1 MTNSTQTQ
9 GKFNLNGAIEAILD
23 TLDKER
29 ERDVIGRRFGLNGS
43 KETLEQIGETYGIT
57 RERVRQL
64 EKSIIFKLQNAAET
78 DLPFIDEFQIELF
91 KYLKANGN
99 ITTMKQLAKHFGNS
113 ESLSARLKV
122 AFLTNLLPDLIILDD
137 SDDYHHSVAHP
148 EFEKLPEIKAR
159 INHVVKTINDNKKP
173 MTIEEIHSSMPSRPK
188 EHVESLIKS
197 SKKLTSFKDTWGN
210 VKWPSVNPKNIRDKI
225 YLVLKENKKPMHF
238 SAITNSVDEA
248 DFKKKKV
255 TNQAIHNELIKD
267 DRFVL
272 IGRGIYALEEWGYK
286 KGNVT
291 DIIKQVL
298 VEAGEPLN
306 RDEIVRRVLRSRQV
320 KATTILL
327 NLQSQPYFERV
338 DRGVF
343 SYNKSLDKSA

>member
-1 MTNSTQTQ
+1 MTDSSQPQ
-9 GKFNLNGAIEAILD
+9 SKLDLNQAIKAILD

-29 ERDVIGRRFGLNGS
+29 ERDVVSRRFGLNGP
-43 KETLEQIGETYGIT
+43 KETLEQIGETYHIT

-78 DLPFIDEFQIELF
+78 DLPFIDDFQSELF
-91 KYLKANGN
+91 SYLKSNGN
-99 ITTMKQLAKHFGNS
+99 IATMTDLAKHFGLKGD
-113 ESLSARLKV
+113 LSDKLKV
-122 AFLTNLLPDLIILDD
+122 SFLTALLPDLIILDD
-137 SDDYHHSVAHP
+137 SDDHHHSVAHP
-148 EFEKLPEIKAR
+148 ELEKLPEIKAR
-159 INHVVKTINDNKKP
+159 ISHIVKTINDNKKP
-173 MTIEEIHSSMPSRPK
+173 MTIEEIHSSMSSHPK
-188 EHVESLIKS
+188 EHVESLIRS

-238 SAITNSVDEA
+238 SAITNSVGEA
-248 DFKKKKV
+248 DFKKKEV

-298 VEAGEPLN
+298 IEAGEPLG

-338 DRGVF
+338 ERGIF
-343 SYNKSLDKSA
+343 TYNSEKDKAA

>member
-1 MTNSTQTQ
+1 MSDTSQS
-9 GKFNLNGAIEAILD
+9 KFDLNKAIEAILD

-29 ERDVIGRRFGLNGS
+29 ERDVISRRFGLSGS

-78 DLPFIDEFQIELF
+78 DLPYIDEFQTELF
-91 KYLKANGN
+91 DYLKAHGN
-99 ITTMKQLAKHFGNS
+99 ITTMKQLAGYFGKKGDAS
-113 ESLSARLKV
+113 DKLKV
-122 AFLTNLLPDLIILDD
+122 SFLTSLLPDLIILDD
-137 SDDYHHSVAHP
+137 SDDHHHSVAHP
-148 EFEKLPEIKAR
+148 EHEKLPEIKAR
-159 INHVVKTINDNKKP
+159 INHVVKTVNDNKKP
-173 MTIEEIHSSMPSRPK
+173 MTIEEIHTSMSSHAK
-188 EHVESLIKS
+188 EHVESLVQS

-238 SAITNSVDEA
+238 TAITEAVSQA
-248 DFKKKKV
+248 DFKKKQV

-291 DIIKQVL
+291 DIIKEVL
-298 VEAGEPLN
+298 IDAGEPLN

-338 DRGVF
+338 ERGVF
-343 SYNKSLDKSA
+343 TYNPEKDPEAKK